1 MTNFFENSRTPLC
14 VHKGLEKVVRFKEKT
29 LYEFFHKKC
38 DLNIRWFMK
47 SIYEVLSDQKL
58 SWKSWSRKLYRKN
71 DTFCT
76 MAAMSCFFFTF
87 VCFQELPKK
96 ILMPKMFIAF
106 RDPSRHI
113 YYCANYPPVYN
124 YIQPFAIEI
133 IVKELNSEAKFSKHI
148 MYYSLLSSSICIPLA
163 VSLQPKTT
171 WTRLL
176 INTSLQSFR

>member
-1 MTNFFENSRTPLC
+1 MGVSNDFFFVILAFCRNSKTLHYFYSKTLHYFYNMTNFFENSRTPLC

-87 VCFQELPKK
+87 VCF
-96 ILMPKMFIAF
+96 
-106 RDPSRHI
+106 
-113 YYCANYPPVYN
+113 
-124 YIQPFAIEI
+124 
-133 IVKELNSEAKFSKHI
+133 
-148 MYYSLLSSSICIPLA
+148 
-163 VSLQPKTT
+163 
-171 WTRLL
+171 
-176 INTSLQSFR
+176 